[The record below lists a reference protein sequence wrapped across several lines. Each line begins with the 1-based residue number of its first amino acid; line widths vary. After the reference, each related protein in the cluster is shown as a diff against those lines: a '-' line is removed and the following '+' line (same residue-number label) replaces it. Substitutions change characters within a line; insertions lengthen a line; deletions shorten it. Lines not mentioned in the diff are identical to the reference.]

1 MTTAPRLVP
10 LWLKIVYTTFM
21 AVLIPVYLKNYG
33 PTNFLYFCD
42 VVAIM
47 TILAIWIESP
57 LLLSA
62 ALIGSFLPQMLW
74 VVDFSCECVGFR
86 LTGMTSYMF
95 KPPFFLRFLSSFHF
109 WLVFVLIYLVWRVGY
124 DKRGLVLWVAIMWAL
139 LTV

>member
-1 MTTAPRLVP
+1 MAAASRLVP
-10 LWLKIVYTTFM
+10 LWLKIAYTAFM

-62 ALIGSFLPQMLW
+62 ALIGSFLGARRLPFRAVQISLG
-74 VVDFSCECVGFR
+74 CV
-86 LTGMTSYMF
+86 L
-95 KPPFFLRFLSSFHF
+95 
-109 WLVFVLIYLVWRVGY
+109 LIAAA
-124 DKRGLVLWVAIMWAL
+124 KNL
-139 LTV
+139 LG